1 MSGSCSGRC
10 SHFRRESDSE
20 AFRAGSRTGNTFAS
34 RDEIRYFSCEMTPP
48 TATQAMRILVVEDN
62 PKVALMIKD
71 GLEGE
76 HYLVDT
82 VPDGKGGLRSAQ
94 TGNYDLLIVDVMLP
108 ALSGLELTR
117 SYRKSGGTTP
127 ILMLTARTATEDKV
141 AGLDSG
147 ADDYLTKPFAFAEL
161 LARIRS
167 LFRRGVLDKTTL
179 LKFADLELDTVSHKA
194 NRAGTPIDL
203 TAKEYALLEFFLRNK
218 GSVLSRSII
227 SEHIWDYSFD
237 TGTNLIDVY
246 INHLRAKIES
256 GFTGKLIHT
265 VRGVGYVL
273 RKE

>member
-1 MSGSCSGRC
+1 M
-10 SHFRRESDSE
+10 
-20 AFRAGSRTGNTFAS
+20 
-34 RDEIRYFSCEMTPP
+34 RYFSAAMTTPS
-48 TATQAMRILVVEDN
+48 ATQAMRILVVEDN
-62 PKVALMIKD
+62 PKVASLIRE

-76 HYLVDT
+76 KYEVET
-82 VPDGKGGLRSAQ
+82 VPNGKDGLRMAGAG
-94 TGNYDLLIVDVMLP
+94 TYDLLIVDVMLP
-108 ALSGLELTR
+108 GMNGFELTK
-117 SYRKSGGTTP
+117 SYRRSGGTTP
-127 ILMLTARTATEDKV
+127 ILMLTAKTATEDKV

-161 LARIRS
+161 LARMRS

-179 LKFADLELDTVSHKA
+179 LTFADLELDTVSHKA
-194 NRAGTPIDL
+194 RRAGKSIDL

-227 SEHIWDYSFD
+227 SEHIWDYNFD

-246 INHLRAKIES
+246 INHLRAKIETD
-256 GFTGKLIHT
+256 FAGKLIHT